1 MALAG
6 VAMSGRLPQRRI
18 DALVN
23 HVDGVFVNN
32 TTTVALAREV
42 KASRKL
48 IADLRA
54 LPDAMTW
61 TADIQAMI
69 DEAGL

>member
-1 MALAG
+1 
-6 VAMSGRLPQRRI
+6 MSGRLPQRRI

-42 KASRKL
+42 KASRNL

-54 LPDAMTW
+54 LPDVMTW